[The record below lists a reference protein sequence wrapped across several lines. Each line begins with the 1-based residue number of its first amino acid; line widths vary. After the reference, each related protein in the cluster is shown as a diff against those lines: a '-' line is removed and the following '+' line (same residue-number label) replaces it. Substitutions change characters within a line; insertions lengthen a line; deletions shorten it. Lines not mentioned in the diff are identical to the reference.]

1 MNRRDLINFL
11 AAGIA
16 IPLAPISIS
25 AASIK
30 SGKRLI
36 LVELSGA
43 NDGLNTVIPIKD
55 ERYGELRPRIK
66 IDRSKAFNLGNG
78 LVLNSAMR
86 SLDGALQA
94 GDLAIMQGL
103 GYPGQNRS
111 HFKSIALWETGG
123 DGTKSGKN
131 GWLTEDIEQMTGSDQ
146 LDAHGI
152 SLDGGMGIFAS
163 PSGVWL
169 SMTSLGQF
177 STLQK
182 KLVIP
187 NQTLSSNPALSF
199 VLDRAHALN
208 SSMQSISSK
217 ISRLRNKNLN
227 INAGDFGKQASMAAY
242 LIDAGISAPVLKL
255 KIGSFDTHEN
265 QTWRHR
271 RLLQDLSKGLSGLRR
286 ALIQSGHWDN
296 TLIMTYSE
304 FGRRAKENESGGTD
318 HGTAAPHFLM
328 SGSLEGGLWGIH
340 PDSRQSQQMVMY
352 NSQLTIGL
360 FMIKYCLIGLDWTR
374 IDFKTIVQT
383 LQMGYFLKF
392 NIFTYCII
400 YQYQFKN

>member
-30 SGKRLI
+30 SSKRLI

-340 PDSRQSQQMVMY
+340 PDLG
-352 NSQLTIGL
+352 NLTDGDVKFTTDYRVVYDKILSDWFGLDQNRFQNYRSNITDGL
-360 FMIKYCLIGLDWTR
+360 FS
-374 IDFKTIVQT
+374 
-383 LQMGYFLKF
+383 
-392 NIFTYCII
+392 
-400 YQYQFKN
+400 

>member
-86 SLDGALQA
+86 TLDGALQA

-340 PDSRQSQQMVMY
+340 PDLG
-352 NSQLTIGL
+352 NLTDGDVKFTTDYRVVYDKILSDWFGLDQNRFQNYRSNITDGL
-360 FMIKYCLIGLDWTR
+360 FS
-374 IDFKTIVQT
+374 
-383 LQMGYFLKF
+383 
-392 NIFTYCII
+392 
-400 YQYQFKN
+400 

>member
-177 STLQK
+177 STLQN
-182 KLVIP
+182 KLVMP
-187 NQTLSSNPALSF
+187 NQTVTNNPALSF
-199 VLDRAHALN
+199 VLDRGQALN

-217 ISRLRNKNLN
+217 LSRLRNKNLN

-242 LIDAGISAPVLKL
+242 LIDAGISAPVLKI

-286 ALIQSGHWDN
+286 ALKQSGHWEN

-304 FGRRAKENESGGTD
+304 FGRRAKENESAGTD

-340 PDSRQSQQMVMY
+340 PDLG
-352 NSQLTIGL
+352 NLTDGDVKFTTDYRVVYDKILSDWFGLGQNRFQNYRSDITDGL
-360 FMIKYCLIGLDWTR
+360 FS
-374 IDFKTIVQT
+374 
-383 LQMGYFLKF
+383 
-392 NIFTYCII
+392 
-400 YQYQFKN
+400 

>member
-16 IPLAPISIS
+16 IPLAPISLS
-25 AASIK
+25 AASIR

-43 NDGLNTVIPIKD
+43 NDGLNTVIPIND
-55 ERYGELRPRIK
+55 ERYAEIRPQIK
-66 IDRSKAFNLGNG
+66 INKSNAFNLGTG
-78 LVLNSAMR
+78 LALNSAMK
-86 SLDGALQA
+86 SLDNALQA

-131 GWLTEDIEQMTGSDQ
+131 GWLTEDIEQMDGSDQ

-177 STLQK
+177 STLKK
-182 KLVIP
+182 KLAIP
-187 NQTLSSNPALSF
+187 NQTLTENPALSL
-199 VLDRAHALN
+199 VLDRGQALN

-217 ISRLRNKNLN
+217 IARLRNKNLN
-227 INAGDFGKQASMAAY
+227 VTVNAGNFGKQTSMAAY

-271 RLLQDLSKGLSGLRR
+271 NLLRDLSKGLSGLRH
-286 ALIQSGHWDN
+286 ALIQSGNWEN

-304 FGRRAKENESGGTD
+304 FGRRAVENESGGTD

-328 SGSLEGGLWGIH
+328 SGSLEGGIWGVH
-340 PDSRQSQQMVMY
+340 PDLG
-352 NSQLTIGL
+352 NLTDGDVQFTTDYRVVYDKILSDWFGLDQNKFKNYRSKITDGL
-360 FMIKYCLIGLDWTR
+360 FT
-374 IDFKTIVQT
+374 
-383 LQMGYFLKF
+383 
-392 NIFTYCII
+392 
-400 YQYQFKN
+400 

>member
-55 ERYGELRPRIK
+55 ERYEELRPRIK

-328 SGSLEGGLWGIH
+328 SGSLKGGLWGIH
-340 PDSRQSQQMVMY
+340 PDLG
-352 NSQLTIGL
+352 NLTDGDVKFTTDYRVVYDKILSDWFGLDQNRFQNYRSNITDGL
-360 FMIKYCLIGLDWTR
+360 FS
-374 IDFKTIVQT
+374 
-383 LQMGYFLKF
+383 
-392 NIFTYCII
+392 
-400 YQYQFKN
+400 

>member
-123 DGTKSGKN
+123 DGIKSGKN
-131 GWLTEDIEQMTGSDQ
+131 GWLTEDIEQMTGSEQ

-163 PSGVWL
+163 SSGVWL

-177 STLQK
+177 STLQN
-182 KLVIP
+182 KLVMP
-187 NQTLSSNPALSF
+187 NQTQTNNPALSF
-199 VLDRAHALN
+199 VLDRGQALN

-217 ISRLRNKNLN
+217 LSRLRNKNLN

-242 LIDAGISAPVLKL
+242 LIDAGISAPVLKI

-286 ALIQSGHWDN
+286 ALKQSGHWEN

-340 PDSRQSQQMVMY
+340 PDLGNLKDGDVQFTTDYRVVYDKILADWFGLKENRFKNYRS
-352 NSQLTIGL
+352 NITNGL
-360 FMIKYCLIGLDWTR
+360 FS
-374 IDFKTIVQT
+374 
-383 LQMGYFLKF
+383 
-392 NIFTYCII
+392 
-400 YQYQFKN
+400 

>member
-55 ERYGELRPRIK
+55 ERYGELRPKIK
-66 IDRSKAFNLGNG
+66 IDKSKAFNLGSG

-340 PDSRQSQQMVMY
+340 PDLG
-352 NSQLTIGL
+352 NLTDGDVKFTTDYRVVYDKILSDWFGLGQNRFQNYRSNITDGL
-360 FMIKYCLIGLDWTR
+360 FS
-374 IDFKTIVQT
+374 
-383 LQMGYFLKF
+383 
-392 NIFTYCII
+392 
-400 YQYQFKN
+400 

>member
-86 SLDGALQA
+86 SLDDALQA

-340 PDSRQSQQMVMY
+340 PDLG
-352 NSQLTIGL
+352 NLTDGDVKFTTDYRVVYDKILSDWFGLDQNRFQNYRSNITDGL
-360 FMIKYCLIGLDWTR
+360 FS
-374 IDFKTIVQT
+374 
-383 LQMGYFLKF
+383 
-392 NIFTYCII
+392 
-400 YQYQFKN
+400 

>member
-177 STLQK
+177 STLQN
-182 KLVIP
+182 KLVMP
-187 NQTLSSNPALSF
+187 NQTVTNNPALSF
-199 VLDRAHALN
+199 VLDRGQALN

-217 ISRLRNKNLN
+217 ISRLRNKTLN

-242 LIDAGISAPVLKL
+242 LIDAGISAPVLKI

-286 ALIQSGHWDN
+286 ALKQSGHWEN

-340 PDSRQSQQMVMY
+340 PDLGNLKDGDVQFTTDYRVVYDKILSDWFGLKQNRFENYRS
-352 NSQLTIGL
+352 NITDGL
-360 FMIKYCLIGLDWTR
+360 FS
-374 IDFKTIVQT
+374 
-383 LQMGYFLKF
+383 
-392 NIFTYCII
+392 
-400 YQYQFKN
+400 

>member
-25 AASIK
+25 AASVK

-340 PDSRQSQQMVMY
+340 PDLG
-352 NSQLTIGL
+352 NLTDGDVKFTTDYRVVYDKILSDWFGLDQNRFQNYRSNITDGL
-360 FMIKYCLIGLDWTR
+360 FS
-374 IDFKTIVQT
+374 
-383 LQMGYFLKF
+383 
-392 NIFTYCII
+392 
-400 YQYQFKN
+400 

>member
-123 DGTKSGKN
+123 DGKKSGKN

-177 STLQK
+177 STLQN
-182 KLVIP
+182 KLVMP
-187 NQTLSSNPALSF
+187 NQTVTNNPALSF
-199 VLDRAHALN
+199 VLDRGQALN

-217 ISRLRNKNLN
+217 LSRLRNKNLN

-242 LIDAGISAPVLKL
+242 LIDAGISAPVLKI

-286 ALIQSGHWDN
+286 TLKQSGHWEN

-340 PDSRQSQQMVMY
+340 PDLGNLKDGDVQFTTDYRVIYDKILSDWFGLKQNRFENYRS
-352 NSQLTIGL
+352 NITDGL
-360 FMIKYCLIGLDWTR
+360 FS
-374 IDFKTIVQT
+374 
-383 LQMGYFLKF
+383 
-392 NIFTYCII
+392 
-400 YQYQFKN
+400 

>member
-340 PDSRQSQQMVMY
+340 PDLG
-352 NSQLTIGL
+352 NLTDGDVKFTTDYRVVYDKILSDWFGLDKNRFQNYRSNIVDGL
-360 FMIKYCLIGLDWTR
+360 FS
-374 IDFKTIVQT
+374 
-383 LQMGYFLKF
+383 
-392 NIFTYCII
+392 
-400 YQYQFKN
+400 

>member
-123 DGTKSGKN
+123 DGTKSGEN

-265 QTWRHR
+265 QAWRHR

-286 ALIQSGHWDN
+286 ALIQSGNWDN

-340 PDSRQSQQMVMY
+340 PDLG
-352 NSQLTIGL
+352 NLTDGDVKFTTDYRVVYDKILSDWFGLGQNRFQNYRSNITDGL
-360 FMIKYCLIGLDWTR
+360 FS
-374 IDFKTIVQT
+374 
-383 LQMGYFLKF
+383 
-392 NIFTYCII
+392 
-400 YQYQFKN
+400 

>member
-16 IPLAPISIS
+16 IPLAPASIS

-78 LVLNSAMR
+78 LFLNSALR
-86 SLDGALQA
+86 SLDGALQS

-131 GWLTEDIEQMTGSDQ
+131 GWLTEDIEQMTGSEQ

-177 STLQK
+177 STLQN
-182 KLVIP
+182 KLAIP
-187 NQTLSSNPALSF
+187 NQTQTNNPALSF
-199 VLDRAHALN
+199 VLDRGQALN

-286 ALIQSGHWDN
+286 ALKQSGHWEN

-340 PDSRQSQQMVMY
+340 PDLGNLKDGDVQFTTDYRVVYDKILSDWFGLEQNRFKDFRSKI
-352 NSQLTIGL
+352 TDGL
-360 FMIKYCLIGLDWTR
+360 F
-374 IDFKTIVQT
+374 V
-383 LQMGYFLKF
+383 
-392 NIFTYCII
+392 
-400 YQYQFKN
+400 

>member
-55 ERYGELRPRIK
+55 KRYGELRPRIK

-78 LVLNSAMR
+78 LFLNSALR
-86 SLDGALQA
+86 SLDGALQS

-131 GWLTEDIEQMTGSDQ
+131 GWLTEDIEQMTGSEQ

-177 STLQK
+177 STLQN
-182 KLVIP
+182 KLAIP
-187 NQTLSSNPALSF
+187 NQTQTNNPALSF
-199 VLDRAHALN
+199 VLDRGQALN
-208 SSMQSISSK
+208 SSMHSISSK

-286 ALIQSGHWDN
+286 ALKQSGHWEN

-340 PDSRQSQQMVMY
+340 PDLGNLKDGDVQFTTDYRVVYDKILADWFGLKENRFKNFRS
-352 NSQLTIGL
+352 TITDGL
-360 FMIKYCLIGLDWTR
+360 FT
-374 IDFKTIVQT
+374 
-383 LQMGYFLKF
+383 
-392 NIFTYCII
+392 
-400 YQYQFKN
+400 

>member
-1 MNRRDLINFL
+1 MDKVVLLPTLPQLTARLSTFF
-11 AAGIA
+11 
-16 IPLAPISIS
+16 PLS
-25 AASIK
+25 
-30 SGKRLI
+30 
-36 LVELSGA
+36 
-43 NDGLNTVIPIKD
+43 
-55 ERYGELRPRIK
+55 
-66 IDRSKAFNLGNG
+66 
-78 LVLNSAMR
+78 
-86 SLDGALQA
+86 SLTDATLPLQA

-340 PDSRQSQQMVMY
+340 PDLG
-352 NSQLTIGL
+352 NLTDGDVKFTTDYRVVYDKILSDWFGLDQNRFQNYRSNITDGL
-360 FMIKYCLIGLDWTR
+360 FS
-374 IDFKTIVQT
+374 
-383 LQMGYFLKF
+383 
-392 NIFTYCII
+392 
-400 YQYQFKN
+400 

>member
-66 IDRSKAFNLGNG
+66 IDRSKAFNLGND

-131 GWLTEDIEQMTGSDQ
+131 GWLTEDIEQMAGNDQ

-340 PDSRQSQQMVMY
+340 PDLG
-352 NSQLTIGL
+352 NLTDGDVKFTTDYRVVYDKILSDWFGLDQNRFQNYRSNITDGL
-360 FMIKYCLIGLDWTR
+360 FS
-374 IDFKTIVQT
+374 
-383 LQMGYFLKF
+383 
-392 NIFTYCII
+392 
-400 YQYQFKN
+400 

>member
-340 PDSRQSQQMVMY
+340 PDLG
-352 NSQLTIGL
+352 NLTDGDVKFTTDYRVVYDKILSDWFGLEKNRFQNYRSNITDGL
-360 FMIKYCLIGLDWTR
+360 FS
-374 IDFKTIVQT
+374 
-383 LQMGYFLKF
+383 
-392 NIFTYCII
+392 
-400 YQYQFKN
+400 

>member
-123 DGTKSGKN
+123 DGIKSGKN
-131 GWLTEDIEQMTGSDQ
+131 GWLTEDIEQMTGSEQ

-163 PSGVWL
+163 SSGVWL

-177 STLQK
+177 STLQN
-182 KLVIP
+182 KLVMP
-187 NQTLSSNPALSF
+187 NQTQTNNPALSF
-199 VLDRAHALN
+199 VLDRGQALN

-242 LIDAGISAPVLKL
+242 LIDAGILAPVLKL

-286 ALIQSGHWDN
+286 ALKQSGHWEN

-340 PDSRQSQQMVMY
+340 PDLGNLKDGDVQFTTDYRVVYDKILADWFGLKENRFKNYRS
-352 NSQLTIGL
+352 NITNGL
-360 FMIKYCLIGLDWTR
+360 FS
-374 IDFKTIVQT
+374 
-383 LQMGYFLKF
+383 
-392 NIFTYCII
+392 
-400 YQYQFKN
+400 

>member
-55 ERYGELRPRIK
+55 KRYGELRPRIK

-86 SLDGALQA
+86 SLDGALQG

-131 GWLTEDIEQMTGSDQ
+131 GWLTEDIEQMTGSEQ

-177 STLQK
+177 STLQN
-182 KLVIP
+182 KLAIP
-187 NQTLSSNPALSF
+187 NQTQTNNPALSF
-199 VLDRAHALN
+199 VLDRGQALN

-286 ALIQSGHWDN
+286 ALKQSGHWEN

-340 PDSRQSQQMVMY
+340 PDLGNLKDGDVQFTTDYRVVYDKILADWFGLKENRFKNFRS
-352 NSQLTIGL
+352 TITDGL
-360 FMIKYCLIGLDWTR
+360 FT
-374 IDFKTIVQT
+374 
-383 LQMGYFLKF
+383 
-392 NIFTYCII
+392 
-400 YQYQFKN
+400 

>member
-123 DGTKSGKN
+123 DGKKSGKN

-177 STLQK
+177 STLQN
-182 KLVIP
+182 KLVMP
-187 NQTLSSNPALSF
+187 NQTVTNNPALSF
-199 VLDRAHALN
+199 VLDRGQALN

-217 ISRLRNKNLN
+217 LSRLRNKNLN

-242 LIDAGISAPVLKL
+242 LIDAGISAPVLKI

-286 ALIQSGHWDN
+286 ALKQSGHWEN

-340 PDSRQSQQMVMY
+340 PDLGNLKDGDVQFTTDYRVVYDKILSDWFRLKQNRFENYRS
-352 NSQLTIGL
+352 NITDGL
-360 FMIKYCLIGLDWTR
+360 FS
-374 IDFKTIVQT
+374 
-383 LQMGYFLKF
+383 
-392 NIFTYCII
+392 
-400 YQYQFKN
+400 

>member
-340 PDSRQSQQMVMY
+340 PDLG
-352 NSQLTIGL
+352 NLTDGDVKFTTDYRVVYDKILSDWFGLDQNRFQNYRSNITDGL
-360 FMIKYCLIGLDWTR
+360 FS
-374 IDFKTIVQT
+374 
-383 LQMGYFLKF
+383 
-392 NIFTYCII
+392 
-400 YQYQFKN
+400 